1 MLLKLSNL
9 NSNLALTRGY
19 LNPVLNNS
27 AQAISLTGIWR
38 HKPYKH
44 GGKWGSIT
52 IAGLEKQLP
61 WEIGKKFLRFI
72 QICPVWSNPRESWIL
87 DYTLWIPNSCQCNLN
102 SRFQSLALFRIL
114 WVEFRIPKSASNNF
128 PDLDSGIPYM
138 ERPSAAQKKSI
149 CETLED
155 TSSPLANSF
164 AQEFW
169 RLLVCTDV
177 VFKTLFI
184 PGKRCGMDGWRE
196 KSTQW
201 RTFQVNSVL
210 WYFVTSFK
218 TLYLIKNP

>member
-1 MLLKLSNL
+1 MFVVMITNM
-9 NSNLALTRGY
+9 
-19 LNPVLNNS
+19 
-27 AQAISLTGIWR
+27 
-38 HKPYKH
+38 
-44 GGKWGSIT
+44 GGKWGS

-61 WEIGKKFLRFI
+61 WEISEKFLRFI

-102 SRFQSLALFRIL
+102 SRFHSLALFRIL
-114 WVEFRIPKSASNNF
+114 ELNSVFQSPQATISRIWIRNTLHGGTKCRDNT
-128 PDLDSGIPYM
+128 
-138 ERPSAAQKKSI
+138 AQKKSF

-155 TSSPLANSF
+155 TSSPLTNSF
-164 AQEFW
+164 TQEFW
-169 RLLVCTDV
+169 GLLVCTDV

-196 KSTQW
+196 KRPQW